1 VNISGFQGFDLA
13 ASAAEGLRARMAE
26 LNRQVASGQRADSY
40 AGLGGDALRAIDLR
54 ADLARR
60 ETYVKAAEQ
69 GAAFCDVAQLALGKL
84 SDTTLGM
91 IGNANRLLANGLPLG
106 DAAGVAFVARSARAA
121 LQDVVGTLGE
131 RYAGEALF
139 GGADPLGTPV
149 VAPEGIESTQFHA
162 AIGAAVRGL
171 GPGNGQAVLDATKTI
186 AQSDTNDI
194 FTGHAAL
201 AAQGAAADSRRA
213 VPVGEGVT
221 IEIGLYAYR
230 NAAAAS
236 RGETTGS
243 WARDM
248 LRGLAILANLEPGQE
263 ALGGDY
269 DTLVRGAIASLRAGL
284 DGVTEEAAALGGQ
297 QQRLDSAQTRNREFA
312 TQLEVQVGKVE
323 QVDMAETITRLQ
335 ATQAQ
340 LEASYRCLAM
350 LGELSLTNFLR

>member
-1 VNISGFQGFDLA
+1 MRISGFQGFDLA
-13 ASAAEGLRARMAE
+13 ASAAEGLRARLAD

-54 ADLARR
+54 AELARR
-60 ETYVKAAEQ
+60 DTVAKAAEW
-69 GAAFCDVAQLALGKL
+69 GASFCDAAQLALKKL
-84 SDTTLGM
+84 SDTTLGVF
-91 IGNANRLLANGLPLG
+91 GDANRLLGNGPPFS
-106 DAAGVAFVARSARAA
+106 DADGVALVAQSARTA
-121 LQDVVGTLGE
+121 LKEVVGLLGE

-139 GGADPLGTPV
+139 GGADPLGSPV
-149 VAPEGIESTQFHA
+149 VSPDGIESTHFYT
-162 AIGAAVRGL
+162 AIGAAVQGL
-171 GPGNGQAVLDATKTI
+171 GSGNGQAVLDATKAI
-186 AQSDTNDI
+186 AQGSENDI

-230 NAAAAS
+230 NAAAVS

-243 WARDM
+243 WAKDL
-248 LRGLAILANLEPGQE
+248 LRGLAILANLQPRQQ
-263 ALGGDY
+263 AQGGDY
-269 DTLVRGAIASLRAGL
+269 DTLVRGAVASLHAGL

-297 QQRLDSAQTRNREFA
+297 QQRLDSARTRNQDFA

-340 LEASYRCLAM
+340 LEASYHCLAM
-350 LGELSLTNFLR
+350 MDDLSLTKFLR